1 MENETQVVSILRIKD
16 TAKTEIKDVV
26 IKELPLTIILNNREL
41 VTLLCSPTG
50 LKHLAVGFL
59 LSNRLIKEKND
70 IRKLE
75 VDLQKGVATIE
86 TGKSVNFRF
95 KPMIASGGGRGT
107 VGLSEK
113 KVGIECNTRISAS
126 QIFYLMEN
134 FNQRS
139 NIFKDTGAV
148 HNAALCNE
156 QEILL
161 SAEDIGRHNAIDKI
175 SGECLLRDISTE
187 GRILITSGRVSSE
200 IVLKVAIQKIPIL
213 ISKSAPTNLGVKL
226 ADDLGMTFIGFARGR
241 QMNIYTNSWRVSD

>member
-1 MENETQVVSILRIKD
+1 MENETQTVSILRITDRTK
-16 TAKTEIKDVV
+16 TATEDLV
-26 IKELPLTIILNNREL
+26 IKEFPLTIILNNREL

-50 LKHLAVGFL
+50 LEYLAVGFL
-59 LSNRLIKEKND
+59 LSNRLIEEKND

-86 TGKSVNFRF
+86 TEKSVDFRF
-95 KPMIASGGGRGT
+95 KPIIASGGGRGI
-107 VGLSEK
+107 VALSEK

-126 QIFYLMEN
+126 QVFCLMEN
-134 FNQRS
+134 FAQRS

-161 SAEDIGRHNAIDKI
+161 FAEDIGRHNAIDKI
-175 SGECLLRDISTE
+175 SGECFLRDISTE

-226 ADDLGMTFIGFARGR
+226 ADDLGMTFIGFARQKR
-241 QMNIYTNSWRVSD
+241 MNIYTNSWRLSD